1 MPVEINELLIKA
13 RVSESGQTAQ
23 NGGNTENGSV
33 NEAAL
38 EPLEKAVKEIMAI
51 LKRKNER

>member
-33 NEAAL
+33 NETAL
-38 EPLEKAVKEIMAI
+38 EPLEKAVKEIMDI